1 MWSNTARRTKI
12 VAVASGVA
20 LASLIGAQAN
30 AAPSATPQILP
41 LNADDLLVSR
51 LVYVGAPGLL
61 TPGQTVL
68 PPGCTSGCA
77 TAVSDG
83 TYPQVFNNALV
94 DPSFGVTAPIS
105 LDEMTTTGNVVGT
118 ITVPAGDNGTGNG
131 GLTDHLVGSFS
142 SKSELALNLSPDGR
156 SLTFTGYVAPVN
168 AIDVSNSNTP
178 GAVDPTNPVTAS
190 HYRAVAVMNFPGHF
204 SFTETNAY
212 SGNNARAAIL
222 NTSGQHPVIYAA
234 GNAGNG
240 GNPQPNSIIIGT
252 GAQILNPQI
261 VPEFVQTP
269 GTPTPVGSFNIT
281 QLGDPPDKIGKDTN
295 FNALAIHNNV
305 LYYTK
310 GSGGN
315 GVNTVYF
322 LDTTGTA
329 CPQGVGVPA
338 TNAALPTSGIAYD
351 PNKVQTQGIT
361 PYNMCIL
368 KGFPTA
374 LKTTTFFPSGLWF
387 ADDNTL
393 YVTQQGDGLAVTNTK
408 KQHTGGLQ
416 KWTRQADGSWTL
428 AYTVQAGL
436 NLGTP
441 YTVAG
446 YPTGNNPATG
456 QPWAPA
462 TDGLRAFTG
471 RHNPDGSV
479 TLYAVTAAISGSGDN
494 GADPNKLVAVTD
506 QPAATSPA
514 VNEAFTGLRNAQAGE
529 VLRGVTLTPNEG
541 VVIPPIPTIPP
552 LPTLPPI
559 PPITIPPL
567 PTLPPIPPITIP

>member
-1 MWSNTARRTKI
+1 MWSNTARRAKV
-12 VAVASGVA
+12 VAVATGMACV
-20 LASLIGAQAN
+20 SLIGAQAN
-30 AAPSATPQILP
+30 AAPGGTSQEPGGKGQPQLP

-51 LVYVGAPGLL
+51 LVYLGAPGLL

-68 PPGCTSGCA
+68 PPGCPSGCA
-77 TAVSDG
+77 TAQYDG
-83 TYPQVFNNALV
+83 AYPQVFNNSLV
-94 DPSFGVTAPIS
+94 DGSFGVTAPIS
-105 LDEMTTTGNVVGT
+105 LDEMTAAGRIVGSL
-118 ITVPAGDNGTGNG
+118 TVPVGKNDN
-131 GLTDHLVGSFS
+131 DHGRPADRLVGSFS

-168 AIDVSNSNTP
+168 ALDVSNSNTP
-178 GAVDPTNPVTAS
+178 GVVDPSNPVTGRN
-190 HYRAVAVMNFPGHF
+190 YRAVAVMDHSGHF

-222 NTSGQHPVIYAA
+222 NATGQHPVIYAA

-240 GNPQPNSIIIGT
+240 GDPQPAGIITGT
-252 GAQILNPQI
+252 GAQILK
-261 VPEFVQTP
+261 PEHRPESAQTP

-281 QLGDPPDKIGKDTN
+281 QLGKPADKIGKDTN
-295 FNALAIHNNV
+295 FNALAIHDNV
-305 LYYTK
+305 LYFTK

-338 TNAALPTSGIAYD
+338 AHAQLPDSGIAYD
-351 PNKVQTQGIT
+351 PNRVQAEGVT

-368 KGFPTA
+368 KGFPTD
-374 LKTTTFFPSGLWF
+374 LKTKAFFPAGVWF

-393 YVTQQGDGLAVTNTK
+393 YVTQQGDGLAFADPK
-408 KQHTGGLQ
+408 KQKTGGLQ
-416 KWTRQADGSWTL
+416 KWTRQADGSWKL
-428 AYTVQAGL
+428 AYTVQTGL
-436 NLGTP
+436 GLGTP
-441 YTVAG
+441 YTVTG

-479 TLYAVTAAISGSGDN
+479 TLYAMTSTISGSGDI
-494 GADPNKLVAVTD
+494 GADPNKLVTVTD
-506 QPAATSPA
+506 QPVATSPA
-514 VNEAFTGLRNAQAGE
+514 VDEAFRDLRNAQAGE
-529 VLRGVTLTPNEG
+529 VLRGVSLTPAK
-541 VVIPPIPTIPP
+541 
-552 LPTLPPI
+552 
-559 PPITIPPL
+559 
-567 PTLPPIPPITIP
+567 

>member
-1 MWSNTARRTKI
+1 MQSNTARRAKI
-12 VAVASGVA
+12 AAVASAVA
-20 LASLIGAQAN
+20 FASLIGAQAN
-30 AAPSATPQILP
+30 AAPGDTPQQLP
-41 LNADDLLVSR
+41 LNPDDLLVSR
-51 LVYVGAPGLL
+51 LVYVGTPGLL

-68 PPGCTSGCA
+68 PPGCSSGCA

-94 DPSFGVTAPIS
+94 DPSFGVTAPIT
-105 LDEMTTTGNVVGT
+105 LDEMTTAGHLMGST
-118 ITVPAGDNGTGNG
+118 TVPVGDNGKDNG
-131 GLTDHLVGSFS
+131 RPADHLVGSFS
-142 SKSELALNLSPDGR
+142 SKSELALNLPPDGR
-156 SLTFTGYVAPVN
+156 SLTFTGYVAPVG

-178 GAVDPTNPVTAS
+178 AAVDPTNPVTGRN
-190 HYRAVAVMNFPGHF
+190 YRAVAVMDQPGHW

-222 NTSGQHPVIYAA
+222 NTGGQHPVIYAA

-240 GNPQPNSIIIGT
+240 GNPQPDAIIIGT
-252 GAQILNPQI
+252 GAQILT
-261 VPEFVQTP
+261 PEQRPESAQTP

-305 LYYTK
+305 LYFTK

-322 LDTTGTA
+322 LDTSGTA
-329 CPQGVGVPA
+329 CPHGVGAPA
-338 TNAALPTSGIAYD
+338 ANAPLPTSGIPYD
-351 PNKVQTQGIT
+351 PTKIQTQGVT

-368 KGFPTA
+368 QGFPTG

-393 YVTQQGDGLAVTNTK
+393 YVTQQGDGLTFTNTK
-408 KQHTGGLQ
+408 KQKTGGLQ

-428 AYTVQAGL
+428 AYTMQAGL

-441 YTVAG
+441 YTVPG
-446 YPTGNNPATG
+446 YPTGTNPATG

-462 TDGLRAFTG
+462 TDGLRALTG
-471 RHNPDGSV
+471 QHNPDGSV
-479 TLYAVTAAISGSGDN
+479 TLYATTAAISGSGDN
-494 GADPNKLVAVTD
+494 GADPNKLVTLTD
-506 QPAATSPA
+506 QPTATSPA

-529 VLRGVTLTPNEG
+529 VLRGVSLTP
-541 VVIPPIPTIPP
+541 TK
-552 LPTLPPI
+552 
-559 PPITIPPL
+559 
-567 PTLPPIPPITIP
+567 